1 MTTFWEKLKKNFI
14 YVKFCSQGKKDGEK
28 KKLKDFQWVIL
39 LLAGAVL
46 MLFSSFFIS
55 SESER
60 AEVHLEAEETVS
72 AFASKEVTQEEKVE
86 QELEKILNKIEG
98 VSDVSV
104 LVSFYAGPKYIY
116 AVNYEENFRETEERD
131 RDGGSRDIVEKN
143 NKDQIV
149 LRRGEKGEEIP
160 LIIEEIYPE
169 VQGVLVVAR
178 GVEQPVK
185 KSQIVEAVKT
195 ILDLPYHKVVVLPR
209 GK

>member
-1 MTTFWEKLKKNFI
+1 M
-14 YVKFCSQGKKDGEK
+14 
-28 KKLKDFQWVIL
+28 L
-39 LLAGAVL
+39 L
-46 MLFSSFFIS
+46 SSFFIS

-209 GK
+209 G